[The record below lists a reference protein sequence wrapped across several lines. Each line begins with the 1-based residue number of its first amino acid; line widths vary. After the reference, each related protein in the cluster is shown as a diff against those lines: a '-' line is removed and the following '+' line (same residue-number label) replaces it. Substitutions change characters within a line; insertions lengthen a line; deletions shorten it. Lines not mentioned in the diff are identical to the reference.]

1 MPQKFKNCLYFTYWG
16 IFLASGT
23 SLLSSLLSSK
33 NLLSLVSFYQPYQN
47 DLSWSLNVGWIIKNL
62 LLQIKFC
69 HLSEPRL
76 WRTGIL
82 TKSKGQCLNFHGQ
95 WLYKYILCCTFWFQR
110 PCKCKC
116 YFDYHVLSPMILW
129 LNPEEIPIK
138 TIFSC
143 WETGSFLI
151 QKRGLPLLFFLFN

>member
-23 SLLSSLLSSK
+23 SLLSSLFSSK
-33 NLLSLVSFYQPYQN
+33 NLLSLVFLSTLAPKWPILVSQCGMDHQKSTTSNQILPSFRTEVVEDRN
-47 DLSWSLNVGWIIKNL
+47 FN
-62 LLQIKFC
+62 QI
-69 HLSEPRL
+69 
-76 WRTGIL
+76 
-82 TKSKGQCLNFHGQ
+82 Q

-116 YFDYHVLSPMILW
+116 YFDYHILSPIILW

-151 QKRGLPLLFFLFN
+151 QKRGLPLLVFLFN